1 VKTAVNSNILLINT
15 SSKKIEFAYNKKG
28 DFCILNELDESKNAD
43 DLVFEIKAEFD
54 NLGLCFQ
61 DIDYVGLLNGPG
73 SYTGLRIGSAIAK
86 AICFATGSDLVEIHS
101 LDMIAKKFYLSY
113 PNEENKV
120 IPLIFSNMKTE
131 EFYYA
136 VYKDGFR
143 VSEFSIA
150 VLDEI
155 RHNAGIFVVNEKTGF
170 DFPIGMETVDLA
182 EKSNINSLFRITEEF
197 ISEKKI
203 SDFRMS
209 EPFYMKQFFGD

>member
-1 VKTAVNSNILLINT
+1 LLINT

-170 DFPIGMETVDLA
+170 DFPIGMETVDLS
-182 EKSNINSLFRITEEF
+182 EKSNIHSLFRITEEF
-197 ISEKKI
+197 ISEKRI